1 MTKVSSVIKDYKK
14 TEKGL
19 EVTFQSGH
27 KYLYADVPANVIL
40 GLDRAESKGTYFH
53 AEIRDKFKAVRGR
66 DKFDGKIASNLPKF
80 T

>member
-27 KYLYADVPANVIL
+27 KYLYADVPANVVL

-53 AEIRDKFKAVRGR
+53 AEIRYKFKAV
-66 DKFDGKIASNLPKF
+66 KIA
-80 T
+80 